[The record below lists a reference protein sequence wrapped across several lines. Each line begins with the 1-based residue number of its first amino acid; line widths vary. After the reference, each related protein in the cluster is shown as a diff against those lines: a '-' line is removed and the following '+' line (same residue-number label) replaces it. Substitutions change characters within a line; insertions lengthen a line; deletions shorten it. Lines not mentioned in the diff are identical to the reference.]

1 MYEHGV
7 LEELIF
13 NSSQIWPIDVY
24 TEILIC
30 MYFVNNLF
38 GQQNKHFISILQELY
53 VVVYLGKCFYLY
65 SI

>member
-1 MYEHGV
+1 
-7 LEELIF
+7 
-13 NSSQIWPIDVY
+13 
-24 TEILIC
+24 

>member
-1 MYEHGV
+1 
-7 LEELIF
+7 
-13 NSSQIWPIDVY
+13 
-24 TEILIC
+24 

-38 GQQNKHFISILQELY
+38 GQQNEHFISILQVY